1 MIKNQNFPEP
11 SGIQNIQRENFIP
24 TRKKKGL
31 LLKRKIKIFWF
42 FCLFFH
48 FDFQMFYDE
57 AVFVLTS
64 SKIFF
69 SIIEDIY
76 STSNIKVDINDENNL
91 EETNFYNLMF
101 NLCKISTKVPVKQ
114 VMLEHQFD

>member
-1 MIKNQNFPEP
+1 M
-11 SGIQNIQRENFIP
+11 
-24 TRKKKGL
+24 
-31 LLKRKIKIFWF
+31 
-42 FCLFFH
+42 FFH

-57 AVFVLTS
+57 AVFALTS